1 MQTSSSLGTVWRKQ
15 STAKGAGSRC
25 GDVPGPACLLSSESW
40 YSLALDISRKITVGW
55 GKGGGVLLWSVAI
68 SKVYRG
74 GKGIL
79 FSGSLSYSMFS
90 NIYCKVLTQIFKVPF
105 LLIFRDS
112 IRFSC
117 TTNERRDLLY
127 FDFTFHFFFPHASL
141 WRMAWWINSCVHH
154 RTWLVKSYL
163 CHLALGQ
170 WLSTCGAWPHSQG
183 SHIRNLAHQIFT
195 IHNSSKMTVMK

>member
-127 FDFTFHFFFPHASL
+127 FDFTFHFFFSSRFSVKNGMVNKLMCPPQNMAGQIIFVSSCPRTVALNL
-141 WRMAWWINSCVHH
+141 WGM
-154 RTWLVKSYL
+154 T
-163 CHLALGQ
+163 
-170 WLSTCGAWPHSQG
+170 P
-183 SHIRNLAHQIFT
+183 FT
-195 IHNSSKMTVMK
+195 RVTY